1 MAANAINQYQT
12 IMGNAV
18 DPQKAAVLS
27 IGSIQAGNS
36 NNVIPPTA
44 LVKMN
49 LRWFDPK
56 VRETLLNNIK
66 FMSEGTAE
74 MQGIGKDQ
82 LPTLTFKGSS
92 TPVVNNKEFSTF
104 KWTTKSII
112 RRQTGLNRLSA
123 IYGVGRCTSSLRRS
137 KRHSF

>member
-1 MAANAINQYQT
+1 MQLILK
-12 IMGNAV
+12 
-18 DPQKAAVLS
+18 KAAVLS

-36 NNVIPPTA
+36 NNVISTA

-82 LPTLTFKGSS
+82 LPTLTFK
-92 TPVVNNKEFSTF
+92 VQV
-104 KWTTKSII
+104 
-112 RRQTGLNRLSA
+112 RL
-123 IYGVGRCTSSLRRS
+123 
-137 KRHSF
+137 